1 MPRLLKELIEY
12 REVLFTL
19 VIRDIQVRYKQ
30 TIVGAV
36 WAILQPLFMM
46 WIFSIIFDKFYRPA
60 QRRGPVF
67 HILSDCFSPWI
78 FFTNSINLAIPS
90 LVDNESLITKI
101 YFPREFLPLSG
112 LCAAML
118 DFFIAAVIYAVIL
131 LWFKIKITAFILMVI
146 PLFFIQ
152 ILFTLG
158 LIFFAS
164 ALNVFYRDV
173 KFIIPFVVQIGMF
186 ATPIVYSTVMISDKY
201 KAMYMLNPLAGVI
214 DGYRKAILSGAM
226 PNLHYAANA
235 FWVSLITFI
244 LGYGYFKFVEN
255 SFCRRRMTDTAVE
268 FNNVSKRYFIGEH
281 SIRTLRDDLNRWLS
295 RLLNK
300 NGGEPKGNLGA

>member
-19 VIRDIQVRYKQ
+19 VIRDIKVRYKQ

-46 WIFSIIFDKFYRPA
+46 WIFSIIFDKFTDLPSEGA
-60 QRRGPVF
+60 QYSIFCLTALV
-67 HILSDCFSPWI
+67 PWI

-112 LCAAML
+112 LCAAMV
-118 DFFIAAVIYAVIL
+118 DFFVAAVIYAVIL

-152 ILFTLG
+152 VLFTLG

-255 SFCRRRMTDTAVE
+255 SFADAV
-268 FNNVSKRYFIGEH
+268 
-281 SIRTLRDDLNRWLS
+281 
-295 RLLNK
+295 
-300 NGGEPKGNLGA
+300 